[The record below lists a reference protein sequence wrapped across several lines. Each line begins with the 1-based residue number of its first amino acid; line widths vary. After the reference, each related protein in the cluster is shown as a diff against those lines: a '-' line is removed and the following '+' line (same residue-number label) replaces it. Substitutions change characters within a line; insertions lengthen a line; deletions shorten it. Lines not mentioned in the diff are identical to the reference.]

1 MKDLYGHV
9 GFAFFSDGPLAAPR
23 MRQAYTIFQIQ
34 WNLKIIKSIEKMKDP
49 YGHVGF
55 AFFRDGPL
63 AGPSMRQAY
72 TIFQI
77 QWNLKTAEIN
87 QNR

>member
-1 MKDLYGHV
+1 M
-9 GFAFFSDGPLAAPR
+9 GFAFFRDGPLAGPS
-23 MRQAYTIFQIQ
+23 MRPVYTIFQIQ
-34 WNLKIIKSIEKMKDP
+34 WNLKIITSIEKMKDP

-63 AGPSMRQAY
+63 AAPSMRQAY

-77 QWNLKTAEIN
+77 QWNLKTTKIN

>member
-1 MKDLYGHV
+1 
-9 GFAFFSDGPLAAPR
+9 
-23 MRQAYTIFQIQ
+23 
-34 WNLKIIKSIEKMKDP
+34 MKDP

-63 AGPSMRQAY
+63 AGPSMRTVY

-77 QWNLKTAEIN
+77 QWNLKTTKIN